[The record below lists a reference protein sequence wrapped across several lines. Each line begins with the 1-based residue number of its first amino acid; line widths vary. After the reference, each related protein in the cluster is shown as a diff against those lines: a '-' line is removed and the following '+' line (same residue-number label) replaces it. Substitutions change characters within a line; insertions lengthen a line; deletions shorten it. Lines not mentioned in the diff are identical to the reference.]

1 MTARPRPRAA
11 FDGRRTAFDG
21 RRTVFAVLA
30 VALGGCATTDPQGA
44 FEETRELVAGRHPGE
59 LRWLRDDEART
70 AAGEHIRE
78 LLAEPLTPEAAAEVA
93 LLRNPALQAELETLG
108 IAQADLAQAT
118 RLANPGVSFSS
129 LSGGGESRRTAGVV
143 ADLVDWMVLPLRR
156 RLAEAEL
163 EHTRLEVGR
172 AVLETA
178 AAARLALLGY
188 QASEELAERL
198 ALATEIDQAAAEYAE
213 ALHRAGNLTALERA
227 AMAAAAAES
236 RAEARRARAEAG
248 RHRELA
254 ALALGLGSGE
264 AWSARWG
271 VPAPAGGV
279 ADPASLEEA
288 AVAGRLDLAAA
299 RWAETSL
306 EHALTLRRRTRL
318 SPAGVEIGV
327 ESEREDGVT
336 LTGPVIELRLPLFD
350 TGKASVARLES
361 ELARARW
368 QRAALEA
375 AVRSEVRRRAADL
388 GAAGELVEIYRDEV
402 LPLRREVVQRTLA
415 EVNQMIAGTFDLL
428 AARRAEVAAERRAVE
443 ARADYWQ
450 ARFEL
455 ELALGGPLPA
465 PDPPDEAAGE
475 HETSEAHDTHEPHET
490 HDGHEVQR

>member
-1 MTARPRPRAA
+1 MNVRPRPR
-11 FDGRRTAFDG
+11 TAL
-21 RRTVFAVLA
+21 AVLA
-30 VALGGCATTDPQGA
+30 VALCGCATTDPSGA
-44 FEETRELVAGRHPGE
+44 FEDTRELVAGRHPGE
-59 LRWLRDDEART
+59 LRWLRDDEARA
-70 AAGEHIRE
+70 AAGKRLRE
-78 LLAEPLTPEAAAEVA
+78 LLAEPLTAEAAAEVA
-93 LLRNPALQAELETLG
+93 LLRNAALQAELETLG

-118 RLANPGVSFSS
+118 RPANPGVSFTA
-129 LSGGGESRRTAGVV
+129 LSGDGESRRTAGVV
-143 ADLVDWMVLPLRR
+143 AGLVDWLVLPLRR

-178 AAARLALLGY
+178 AAARLALLAY

-198 ALATEIDQAAAEYAE
+198 ALAAEIDQAAAEYAD
-213 ALHRAGNLTALERA
+213 ALYGAGNLTALERA
-227 AMAAAAAES
+227 ASAAAAAES
-236 RAEARRARAEAG
+236 RAEARRARAEAD
-248 RHRELA
+248 RWRERA

-264 AWSARWG
+264 AWSARRG

-279 ADPASLEEA
+279 ADPARLEEA
-288 AVAGRLDLAAA
+288 AVADRLDLAAA
-299 RWAETSL
+299 RWAEESL
-306 EHALTLRRRTRL
+306 ERALTLRRRTRL
-318 SPAGVEIGV
+318 FPAGIEIGV
-327 ESEREDGVT
+327 EREREGGVT
-336 LTGPVIELRLPLFD
+336 LTGPVVELRLPLFD

-361 ELARARW
+361 ELGRARW

-388 GAAGELVEIYRDEV
+388 ETAGELVEIYRDSV

-465 PDPPDEAAGE
+465 PDPPDDATGG
-475 HETSEAHDTHEPHET
+475 HDTHDA
-490 HDGHEVQR
+490 HDAHDRHEVQR